1 MPNKIAVV
9 RIRGKLNIRKEIV
22 DTMNMLKLYK
32 KNSCVVLD
40 INGQNI
46 GMVTKMKDYVTWGEI
61 DQDTFKIL
69 LKKRGKLAGNKSLTE
84 QYIKEKLNM
93 EFDEFVKEFFES
105 KRRLKDVPGLKQ
117 FFRLSPPIKG
127 FEKNGIKKPYSMG
140 GVLGYRKEKINELIN
155 RMS

>member
-117 FFRLSPPIKG
+117 FFRLSQPIKG

>member
-1 MPNKIAVV
+1 MPNKIAIV

-127 FEKNGIKKPYSMG
+127 FEK
-140 GVLGYRKEKINELIN
+140 LF
-155 RMS
+155 

>member
-1 MPNKIAVV
+1 MPNKIAIV

-69 LKKRGKLAGNKSLTE
+69 LKKRGKLAGNKLLTE

-93 EFDEFVKEFFES
+93 GFDEFVKEFFES

>member
-93 EFDEFVKEFFES
+93 GFDEFVKEFFES

>member
-1 MPNKIAVV
+1 MPNKIAIV